1 MGLRK
6 ALGRFWWI
14 FFIALM
20 FGTVTI
26 WSYIESLSIEVRHVY
41 VKDPLFEGV
50 HKYITIAQISDLHI
64 GKSDRQVGRILTTL
78 QSLKVDAIVLTGDYV
93 EWNGDYEVALNI
105 LSQMKA
111 KKGVYAVMGD
121 YDYSNSR
128 KSCLFCHEQGSG
140 RPTKSHSVKFLRN
153 SCDEVAIGNDTM
165 MICGVDGRQANEPV
179 SPEVVKHLQNTTE
192 GKAAIVLSHS
202 PLVFDLIDSDK
213 DILVLAGDTHGGQVP
228 LPSWLWKFLG
238 YEKNARYEQGWFVE
252 GKKKMHVN
260 RGIGTSHFPIRFM
273 RPPEITV
280 FHFGE
285 SGDRLGYGR

>member
-1 MGLRK
+1 M
-6 ALGRFWWI
+6 
-14 FFIALM
+14 
-20 FGTVTI
+20 
-26 WSYIESLSIEVRHVY
+26 Y
-41 VKDPLFEGV
+41 VKDPLFKGV
-50 HKYITIAQISDLHI
+50 YKDIAIALISDLHI
-64 GKSDRQVGRILTTL
+64 RRDEKQMVQILTIL
-78 QSLKVDAIVLTGDYV
+78 QGLKVDAIALTGDYV

-105 LSQMKA
+105 LAQMKA
-111 KKGVYAVMGD
+111 KNGVYAVLGD

-128 KSCLFCHEQGSG
+128 KSCLFCHEQGTG
-140 RPTKSHSVKFLRN
+140 RPTKRHSVKFLRN

-179 SPEVVKHLQNTTE
+179 SPEVVRHLQNTTE

-202 PLVFDLIDSDK
+202 PLVFDLIESGQDV
-213 DILVLAGDTHGGQVP
+213 LVLAGDTHGGQVP

-238 YEKNARYEQGWFVE
+238 YEKNARYEQGWFEE
-252 GKKKMHVN
+252 GKKKMYVS
-260 RGIGTSHFPIRFM
+260 RGVGTSHFPIRFM

>member
-1 MGLRK
+1 MRKTLR
-6 ALGRFWWI
+6 RYWWI
-14 FFIALM
+14 ACIILLIAASALL
-20 FGTVTI
+20 
-26 WSYIESLSIEVRHVY
+26 SHNESFNVEVRHVY
-41 VKDPLFEGV
+41 VKDTLSQGV
-50 HKYITIAQISDLHI
+50 YRDITIAQISDLHI
-64 GKSDRQVGRILTTL
+64 KRDDKQVVQILTIL
-78 QSLKVDAIVLTGDYV
+78 RELKADVIVLTGDYV
-93 EWNGDYEVALNI
+93 QWAGDYEAAMNI
-105 LSQMKA
+105 LSQMNA
-111 KKGVYAVMGD
+111 KKWIYAVMGD

-128 KSCLFCHEQGSG
+128 KSCLFCHEQGTG

-202 PLVFDLIDSDK
+202 PLVFDLIDSDQ

-228 LPSWLWKFLG
+228 LPSWLWKLLG
-238 YEKNARYEQGWFVE
+238 YEKNAKYEQGWFE
-252 GKKKMHVN
+252 AGQRKMYVN

-285 SGDRLGYGR
+285 QAMGYRQ